1 VERNPARG
9 RERFERAHPELVKP
23 DPNIIFEGSI
33 PENYDRYL
41 GPAFFEPFAIDIAAR
56 LQGEQ
61 PKNVLELACGTG
73 TLTRRLRDSL
83 APAARLVATDLNPGM
98 LAFAQG
104 KFGAI
109 ENLEWQVAD
118 ASALPFSDGSFDA
131 VVCQFGLMFVP
142 DKESAMRECYR
153 ILGSGGV
160 FLFNVW
166 DSMEHNPFGWIAHK
180 TIATFFEY
188 DPPNFYEL
196 PFGFY
201 DADLIR
207 GLLQRAGFMA
217 IEASLV
223 TLPCRSPSA
232 AEFAIGLIRGNPVAT
247 AIEERGVDPDE
258 VIRSVGQEIAERYG
272 AAPVESTM
280 QAFVWRAVH
289 E

>member
-1 VERNPARG
+1 
-9 RERFERAHPELVKP
+9 VKR
-23 DPNIIFEGSI
+23 DPNVIFEGSI

-41 GPAFFEPFAIDIAAR
+41 GPVLFEPFAMDMAAR
-56 LQGEQ
+56 LKGER

-73 TLTRRLRDSL
+73 ILTRRLRDSL

-118 ASALPFSDGSFDA
+118 ASALPFSDSSFDA

-153 ILGSGGV
+153 ILSSGGV

-166 DSMEHNPFGWIAHK
+166 DSIEHNPFAQIALK
-180 TIATFFEY
+180 TIATFFEH

-207 GLLQRAGFMA
+207 ALLQRAGFMA

-223 TLPCRSPSA
+223 ALPCHSPSA
-232 AEFAIGLIRGNPVAT
+232 SEFAIGLVRGNPVAT
-247 AIEERGVDPDE
+247 AIQERRVDMDDVIQGVA
-258 VIRSVGQEIAERYG
+258 REIAGRYG

-280 QAFVWRAVH
+280 QAFVWRALH
-289 E
+289 Q

>member
-1 VERNPARG
+1 
-9 RERFERAHPELVKP
+9 VKR
-23 DPNIIFEGSI
+23 DPNVIFEGPI

-41 GPAFFEPFAIDIAAR
+41 GPALFEPFAKDMAAR
-56 LQGEQ
+56 LKGEQ

-73 TLTRRLRDSL
+73 ILTRRLRDSL

-98 LAFAQG
+98 LAFARG
-104 KFGAI
+104 KFSAI
-109 ENLEWQVAD
+109 QNLEWQEAD
-118 ASALPFSDGSFDA
+118 AGALPFSDGSFDA

-142 DKESAMRECYR
+142 DKKSAMRECYR
-153 ILGSGGV
+153 VLGPGGV
-160 FLFNVW
+160 LLFNVW
-166 DSMEHNPFGWIAHK
+166 DSIDRNPFGQIAHR
-180 TIATFFEY
+180 TIASFFEH

-207 GLLQRAGFMA
+207 GLLQRAGFKA

-232 AEFAIGLIRGNPVAT
+232 AEFAIGLVRGNPVAK
-247 AIEERGVDPDE
+247 AIQERGVEIDD
-258 VIRSVGQEIAERYG
+258 VTRAVTREIAQRYG